1 MVRTWYDNV
10 DHDVVLD
17 SSSCSPTYSDLS
29 EEDWTGA
36 RLSEV
41 SEVIPAEVRERIRIC
56 RIR

>member
-1 MVRTWYDNV
+1 MVRTWHEHV
-10 DHDVVLD
+10 DDVVLD
-17 SSSCSPTYSDLS
+17 TSSDSPAYSDLS

-41 SEVIPAEVRERIRIC
+41 SQVIPAEVRERIRIC